1 MKRIKSVGII
11 GAGTMGSA
19 LAQKFA
25 QEGFPVTIMDREDRF
40 LQKGLSNIQSTLNE
54 GVERRIFTPEKVEA
68 ILGRITLTT
77 TMSDLSTC
85 GLIIEAV
92 FEDLAVKQDLFAR
105 LSESVPV
112 DTIIATNTSSFSV
125 TELSSFVSHPE
136 RFLGLHFFYHAAKNR
151 LVEIVKGEK
160 TNDEAFEQCMWF
172 MQQCGKDPIVC
183 EDANGFVVNRF
194 FVPWLNEA
202 VRIFEEGIAQSGD
215 IDLIA
220 CKTFGCGMGPF
231 ALMNATGVPIA
242 YHAQKTLQHA
252 FGDFYKPADALK
264 AQTDLNLQWE
274 IPETTDLDSKI
285 AETIS
290 ERLASVVLF
299 VCGQILD
306 EKICTA
312 GDISRGAGVG
322 LQWRKTPIDLFFKY
336 GESRVKSLTEKLSH
350 NWKMPVPLSITQGEW
365 IPDFVSSEI
374 KGDVGRI
381 IINRPEGLNA
391 MNPLV
396 VSQLAVA
403 FDQLD
408 ADPDITTIILTG
420 RGKAFVAGADIKFFI
435 DHIKNQTIP
444 EIVKFTTE
452 GQALFQRIDVSTKKI
467 VAVVNGLA
475 LGGGLELALTA
486 DVIVALNNAV
496 FAFPETGIGIYPGL
510 GGTQRTIDRVGTGLT
525 KFMIYTGQMLNAKTA
540 TEIGLIDGIVTWNE
554 IQSLPEHA
562 SKLSRKNPI
571 LSDYW
576 QEISNYFNSKT
587 VYNLLDNH
595 YEIPTGMEKMIS
607 RIRTKAP
614 IALQLS
620 ERLINDHKGPESELM
635 YISDLFRTQ
644 DALAGL
650 QNVGKKPPTYRGI

>member
-1 MKRIKSVGII
+1 MKTIKSVGII

-125 TELSSFVSHPE
+125 TELSSFVTHPE

-264 AQTDLNLQWE
+264 AQTDLNQQWD

-290 ERLASVVLF
+290 ERLTSVVLF

-336 GESRVKSLTEKLSH
+336 GESRVKILTEKLSH

-365 IPDFVSSEI
+365 TPDFVSSEI
-374 KGDVGRI
+374 KDDVGKI

-486 DVIVALNNAV
+486 DVIVALDNAV

-554 IQSLPEHA
+554 IQSLPEHV
-562 SKLSRKNPI
+562 SKLSRQNPI

-650 QNVGKKPPTYRGI
+650 QNVGKKPPAYRGI